1 MLGSQQS
8 SLSRRISEF
17 EHDLGVPFF
26 ERFSGG
32 VRPTRPGR
40 DVLRFR
46 TILEEFGALIATARS
61 VHNSETGRLSVGFC
75 TSLSDGNLQA
85 SLLEFKQRFPQSTIT
100 DTFSSGTS

>member
-32 VRPTRPGR
+32 VRPTRPATFFGWPEPSWAA
-40 DVLRFR
+40 RF
-46 TILEEFGALIATARS
+46 ATARS

>member
-1 MLGSQQS
+1 M
-8 SLSRRISEF
+8 
-17 EHDLGVPFF
+17 GVPFF
-26 ERFSGG
+26 ERFSAG

-40 DVLRFR
+40 DVLRLAR
-46 TILEEFGALIATARS
+46 TILGGALIATARS

>member
-40 DVLRFR
+40 DVLRSQNHPGRRAYCNGPIRSQQRNRPSERRFLHI
-46 TILEEFGALIATARS
+46 TFGRQS
-61 VHNSETGRLSVGFC
+61 
-75 TSLSDGNLQA
+75 A
-85 SLLEFKQRFPQSTIT
+85 SLPT
-100 DTFSSGTS
+100 